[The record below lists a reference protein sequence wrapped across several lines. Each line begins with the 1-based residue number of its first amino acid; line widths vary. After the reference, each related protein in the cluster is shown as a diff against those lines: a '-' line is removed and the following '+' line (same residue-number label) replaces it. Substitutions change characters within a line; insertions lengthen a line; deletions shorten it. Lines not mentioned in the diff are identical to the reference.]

1 MAKGLSGGVV
11 AVYPP
16 RISTFRAE
24 DNVIVG
30 NVALYGAVRG
40 ECFIRGIAAERFC
53 VRNRWAAGALCG
65 AEDSGRLAAIMIFKY
80 ACIRCGSTC
89 GRVGGAYEGLC

>member
-53 VRNRWAAGALCG
+53 VRNRWAV
-65 AEDSGRLAAIMIFKY
+65 GRW
-80 ACIRCGSTC
+80 
-89 GRVGGAYEGLC
+89 